1 MLGIEGLVCGRGIH
15 ACGVIVSD
23 DLIKHTAVMRAPNGE
38 LITQYDLGDCE
49 YSGLIKMDYL
59 NTKTLGMMQLTFENL
74 IEQGKIEWQGSLQ
87 VFAP

>member
-1 MLGIEGLVCGRGIH
+1 M
-15 ACGVIVSD
+15 
-23 DLIKHTAVMRAPNGE
+23 K

-74 IEQGKIEWQGSLQ
+74 IEQGKIDGKVHYVKHITNTLHPD
-87 VFAP
+87 VLNYNNP